1 MTGSRDMG
9 EFGTLTLPTGGVDRP
24 LVTFALFAYNQEAY
38 IREAVEGAFAQ
49 TYSPLE
55 IILSDD
61 CSADRTFE
69 IMQEMAAEYRG
80 PHQVRVRR
88 SMPNLGLIKHIDAVA
103 QMANGRI
110 IVMAAGDDI
119 SLPHRVDRLAQVFL
133 LNRSAHAVLSDF
145 EVIGTAAKRDRGL
158 RTSRVVPTTELLIS
172 AGGAQIGATYAYSRD
187 SFEKFGPI
195 APGVTDEDRILP
207 FRASLLGKVFYLH
220 EVLVQYRISANQ
232 AEVATRMKRVHGYS
246 NPLHWTALADALVRA
261 ASIGAIGFLRVSY
274 LRTVLAMSVFVAS
287 PARPEKRSSISR
299 LIAESVLRILR
310 RLSRI
315 LSDYRR

>member
-1 MTGSRDMG
+1 MTDPRGKG
-9 EFGTLTLPTGGVDRP
+9 GFGAAPPPAGGADRP
-24 LVTFALFAYNQEAY
+24 LVTFALFAYNQEDY

-69 IMQEMAAEYRG
+69 IIQEMAAEYRG

-158 RTSRVVPTTELLIS
+158 HASRVIPTTELLIS

-195 APGVTDEDRILP
+195 PPGVLSEDRILP
-207 FRASLLGKVFYLH
+207 FRASLLGEVLYLH
-220 EVLVQYRISANQ
+220 ETLVKYRISENE
-232 AEVATRMKRVHGYS
+232 AEVEVRRKRVQAHS
-246 NPLHWTALADALVRA
+246 NPLHWNALAEAIAQA
-261 ASIGAIGFLRVSY
+261 ASMKEIGFLKVAYVRS
-274 LRTVLAMSVFVAS
+274 VLAMSVFVVS
-287 PARPEKRSSISR
+287 PARPEKRSSIFR
-299 LIAESVLRILR
+299 KIVEGALRILR

-315 LSDYRR
+315 FNDYCK